1 MSDLNIFSSES
12 ASASEQAEQFMA
24 NRLASVKLEP
34 SLLTSYQH
42 SVFPTT
48 RAQGAGGLAGLRDA
62 LLEIMKVTVPMNGML
77 ALARLILDRG
87 ARLEDMDE
95 SEVKATIQSLHS
107 RVFSSLSGNDINESL
122 NATLGSIS
130 AGHEHIIQPSA
141 RYKGGY
147 DVLFTGLPNSGGAR
161 VLPTENA
168 SVITDPTNDNY
179 ERESLNNYKTELSL
193 KVIEACKQILEDL
206 FGKNYTLANA
216 HKRTVVQLP
225 LDHNFERLNTLFKSI
240 TGLDVDLGFKNLS
253 KQALSVSDFFSVVL
267 IIDPFDS
274 TYQTWRRYLLAKDT
288 AGTNAESNPR
298 PDNAKLVS
306 EEAFWTSPRVSAT
319 FAMNFNKKVCQYICQ
334 SNDLDLVYSAIN
346 LVVSQWA
353 KSYARPKGLRDSE
366 NKKGRGA
373 SRRIPRYVVPIS
385 KLNDLKKAREES
397 GLHVDKG
404 RTNAEGLTV
413 DPRGRVI
420 YMPAPGQDSLEI
432 ASDYEQSME
441 KLLVRNFAAGVPLLN
456 TSTLNSNVILV
467 ANENMKLDEEVRAL
481 KNEVNSYSGA
491 LLSFSWDYNT
501 ILSVGASNS
510 TVTYSD
516 IAGATPPDDLVIA
529 DMLGFDFKDEGEK
542 SQFKSFYQFFVENG
556 HVAAGSI
563 GDTEEGDLRTILES
577 LSYNKRAVVDSH
589 AAAFTN
595 RKLIKLFDAYSYY
608 VRLGKLPGLE
618 ELLKKTQTEM
628 GLVSTENNQLDR
640 NIYRSVLTEQYGLR
654 PGLLGSMQDRVRDG
668 HIVLALLLAAMYDA
682 KGVVGG
688 NLYQIVADEA
698 GERNVATE
706 LPEHPNYFDPWS
718 SKTRLMDFG
727 NVYGYFGGRL
737 FRNMC
742 VALRSLDPKDL
753 LYPKRSN
760 TPDNQLLPSFHSVSY
775 DVMPMA
781 IIFSQYVP
789 NALDYIQ
796 KAEQIYENNTP
807 DSSIDVDDIIAPGVQ
822 PGAQVFPHQVKAHKV
837 LRRRPKYA
845 VLDVHPGGGKT
856 ATGILDILAVSDEM
870 KKQGI
875 RIVPVVIAPD
885 KLCRNWCEDTAMLTK
900 GKWNCIPL
908 TTSTFNEWGPERLSA
923 LLKRA
928 PRNTIIAA
936 GINFLKSKPYDVPY
950 GPVRRRVM
958 GGVEFL
964 KQINP
969 NYVLMDE
976 SHKAK
981 KFNPEARTTSAIHS
995 AVKDIFTMDGI
1006 LYARLATGT
1015 LIHGVM
1021 TDVVGQSALLNP
1033 YIYKTPDTSGIDMKA
1048 DDAPQRIRSKLGK
1061 YTGMITLKRK
1071 EWAFMLPNPIDTFIQ
1086 LSLDDGDH
1094 PGNRIHAEVYQAVLK
1109 ETLEELEKAVKTSGR
1124 APSEDSDDDGEEV
1137 DEGEEASPDMD
1148 FEEGEEL
1155 ASLGSVALQRYLQ
1168 AVERLVT
1175 DPWGHEMFV
1184 AAANEAGIKKGDF
1197 VPAKIKKVIE
1207 RLDLHF
1213 TVFDYDPV
1221 TAGEEG
1227 SLNTNRGKILNW
1239 TRGMVVQEYAVVK
1252 FDGKHYMR
1260 RALPLMEGE
1269 IPTLKRKLTPPS
1281 NLEPSKDPE
1290 NWKEEAHGKVI
1301 IFCRYT
1307 DVVDSIYDHLPAK
1320 YKSRARRFH
1329 GEVGKY
1335 GEDKWQNLDDFRNDP
1350 NVEIFIANEQA
1361 ISEGHNLQMGSR
1373 IIRVDTPWSPGEL
1386 EQSSA
1391 RIFRPDVKAAKVEN
1405 GKAGDMRREVIYMD
1419 WLMTNGTTEVAKVAR
1434 LMWKTLDKTKFDEKG
1449 NTRYEPLNEYSLD
1462 KIPMSLEVLRDKNTL
1477 EDFMEYF
1484 RARGLLGEIERQEF
1498 AEMRRTTV
1506 ASMIDLPIPPIPED
1520 FEELDQFPIMPNQSI
1535 PDTKGFGLVPF
1546 SDWVL
1551 SQPNFGENMD
1561 ELMNLLPVRTGFG
1574 TGVIVGFTVN
1584 WTTDSE
1590 GKKVPD
1596 PKKPVSSVKVRYKA
1610 NDELVTHR
1618 IDNIFVA
1625 TKANPATYDQFFS
1638 TTKPWA
1644 TETERKRIEDQAQ
1657 REAERIE
1664 RESAEREK
1672 QRRKAIKDAPKVKAQ
1687 QEKQNIRKENIQKKR
1702 PVNEGIQKVDKVKPV
1717 KDGVNK
1723 VDKIVPVGKA
1733 PEKKAPAP
1741 KLKLIP
1747 SVHNGFLSIHATNN
1761 DPDALDLK
1769 KFGFIPHGE
1778 FVYCD
1783 FKTYPQFEK
1792 FIDYIEAKFKVTTD
1806 SERRLEAAMD
1816 VFEDQAKMG
1825 FNVRQALKVASNLP
1839 NFFQAR
1845 KREAQDRKS
1854 LKCYPVALHDR
1865 LRIMVDTATN
1875 PSVSRVVGTTIPGTS
1890 ATWKAHPGMTV
1901 FFGANKRA
1909 LLAKIKELTKAGFVI
1924 TNAESVIEAIQDIK
1938 QK

>member
-1 MSDLNIFSSES
+1 MSELNVFLAQA
-12 ASASEQAEQFMA
+12 ASASEQTEQFMT
-24 NRLASVKLEP
+24 NRMVSVKLEP
-34 SLLTSYQH
+34 SLLDSYQR

-62 LLEIMKVTVPMNGML
+62 MLEIMSVTAPLNGML
-77 ALARLILDRG
+77 ALSRLILDRG
-87 ARLEDMDE
+87 SRYEDM
-95 SEVKATIQSLHS
+95 SEEEVAQNISSLHK
-107 RVFSSLSGNDINESL
+107 RVYSSLSGVDVNESF
-122 NATLGSIS
+122 NRTLGSIS
-130 AGHEHIIQPSA
+130 SGHEHIIQPST

-168 SVITDPTNDNY
+168 SVISDPKNDNY
-179 ERESLNNYKTELSL
+179 ERESLNNYKTPLSL
-193 KVIEACKQILEDL
+193 KVVEACKQILEDL
-206 FGKNYTLANA
+206 MGKSYTMDNA

-225 LDHNFERLNTLFKSI
+225 VDHNFERFNNLFKSI
-240 TGLDVDLGFKNLS
+240 TGLEVDLGFKNLS
-253 KQALSVSDFFSVVL
+253 KPVQAIADFFSVV
-267 IIDPFDS
+267 IIVDPFDS
-274 TYQTWRRYLLAKDT
+274 TYQTWRKYLSNKDLA
-288 AGTNAESNPR
+288 GSNNESNPR
-298 PDNAKLVS
+298 PNNRDLVS
-306 EEAFWTSPRVSAT
+306 EEAFWTSPRASVS
-319 FAMNFNKKVCQYICQ
+319 FALNFNKKVSQYICQ
-334 SNDLDLVYSAIN
+334 SVDLDLVYSAIN
-346 LVVSQWA
+346 LVIGQWA
-353 KSYARPKGLRDSE
+353 KSYARPKGLRDTE
-366 NKKGRGA
+366 NKKGRGVT
-373 SRRIPRYVVPIS
+373 RRIPRYVVPIS
-385 KLNDLKKAREES
+385 KLNELKKARQES

-404 RTNAEGLTV
+404 RGNAEGLTV
-413 DPRGRVI
+413 DPKGRVI

-432 ASDYEQSME
+432 ASDYEQAME
-441 KLLVRNFAAGVPLLN
+441 KLLVRNFAAGVPLLS

-467 ANENMKLDEEVRAL
+467 SNENMKLDEEVRAL
-481 KNEVNSYSGA
+481 KNEVSSYSGA

-501 ILSVGASNS
+501 ILSVGTSNS
-510 TVTYSD
+510 SVTYSD

-542 SQFKSFYQFFVENG
+542 SQFKTFYQFFVENG
-556 HVAAGSI
+556 HVAAGSV
-563 GDTEEGDLRTILES
+563 GDTEEGDLRTILEA
-577 LSYNKRAVVDSH
+577 LSSNKRAVVDSH

-595 RKLIKLFDAYSYY
+595 RKLIKLFDTYSYY
-608 VRLGKLPGLE
+608 VRIGKLPGLE

-628 GLVSTENNQLDR
+628 GVTSTEGNVLDR
-640 NIYRSVLTEQYGLR
+640 NIYRSILTEQYGLR
-654 PGLLGSMQDRVRDG
+654 PGLLGSMQDRIRDG
-668 HIVLALLLAAMYDA
+668 HIVLALLLIAMYDA
-682 KGVVGG
+682 KGTVGG
-688 NLYQIVADEA
+688 NLRELVREEA
-698 GERNVATE
+698 GEDNIATE
-706 LPEHPNYFDPWS
+706 LPEHPNYFDAWS

-742 VALRSLDPKDL
+742 LAIRSLDAKDL

-760 TPDNQLLPSFHSVSY
+760 TPDNQLLPSFQSVSY

-781 IIFSQYVP
+781 VVFSQYVP
-789 NALDYIQ
+789 NALEYIQ
-796 KAEQIYENNTP
+796 KAEQIYEHNTP
-807 DSSIDVDDIIAPGVQ
+807 DTSISVDEIIAPGVQ
-822 PGAQVFPHQVKAHKV
+822 PGAQVFPHQVKAHQV

-845 VLDVHPGGGKT
+845 ILDVHPGGGKT
-856 ATGILDILAVSDEM
+856 ATGILDILAVSDEL

-875 RIVPVVIAPD
+875 RIIPVVIAPD

-908 TTSTFNEWGPERLSA
+908 TTATFNEWGPERLAA

-936 GINFLKSKPYDVPY
+936 GINFLKSKPYDISY

-964 KQINP
+964 KQVNP

-981 KFNPEARTTSAIHS
+981 NFNPEARTTSAIHS
-995 AVKDIFTMDGI
+995 AVKEIFTMDGI

-1021 TDVVGQSALLNP
+1021 TDVVGQSALLTS

-1048 DDAPQRIRSKLGK
+1048 EDAPQRIRSKLGK

-1086 LSLDDGDH
+1086 LSLDEGDH

-1109 ETLEELEKAVKTSGR
+1109 ETLEELEKAVKTAGK
-1124 APSEDSDDDGEEV
+1124 APAEGDDDEGSEV

-1184 AAANEAGIKKGDF
+1184 AAAEEAGIKKGDF

-1213 TVFDYDPV
+1213 SVFDYDPT
-1221 TAGEEG
+1221 TANEEG
-1227 SLNTNRGKILNW
+1227 GLNTNRGKILNW
-1239 TRGMVVQEYAVVK
+1239 TRGMVVQEYSVVK
-1252 FDGKHYMR
+1252 YDGRHFMR
-1260 RALPLMEGE
+1260 RAIPLVEGE
-1269 IPTLKRKLTPPS
+1269 LPTLKRKLTPPAL
-1281 NLEPSKDPE
+1281 LEPDKDPE

-1335 GEDKWQNLDDFRNDP
+1335 GEDKWQNLDDFRNDS

-1449 NTRYEPLNEYSLD
+1449 NIRYEPLNDFSLA
-1462 KIPMSLEVLRDKNTL
+1462 KIPMSLEVLRDKNSL
-1477 EDFMEYF
+1477 DDFIEYF

-1506 ASMIDLPIPPIPED
+1506 AAMIDLPIPPIPED

-1546 SDWVL
+1546 NDWVA

-1561 ELMNLLPVRTGFG
+1561 ELMNLLPMRTGFG
-1574 TGVIVGFTVN
+1574 TGVVVGFTVN
-1584 WTTDSE
+1584 WTTDKE

-1596 PKKPVSSVKVRYKA
+1596 PKKPISSVKIRYKA

-1618 IDNIFVA
+1618 TDNIFVA

-1638 TTKPWA
+1638 TDMPWS

-1664 RESAEREK
+1664 RESAEREA
-1672 QRRKAIKDAPKVKAQ
+1672 QRRKSIKNAPKIKVQ
-1687 QEKQNIRKENIQKKR
+1687 QEKQKIRKENIDKKR
-1702 PVNEGIQKVDKVKPV
+1702 PVNEGIKKVDKVKPV
-1717 KDGVNK
+1717 KDGVTK
-1723 VDKIVPVGKA
+1723 VDKVVPVGKA
-1733 PEKKAPAP
+1733 PVKKAPAP

-1792 FIDYIEAKFKVTTD
+1792 FIDYIESKFKVTAD

-1816 VFEDQAKMG
+1816 VFEDQARMG
-1825 FNVRQALKVASNLP
+1825 FNVRQALKVSSNLP

-1865 LRIMVDTATN
+1865 LRIMVDSATN
-1875 PSVSRVVGTTIPGTS
+1875 PSVSRVVGTAIPGTPV
-1890 ATWKAHPGMTV
+1890 TWKSHPGMTV
-1901 FFGANKRA
+1901 FFAANKRA
-1909 LLAKIKELTKAGFVI
+1909 VLAKIKELTQAGFVI
-1924 TNAESVIEAIQDIK
+1924 TNAESVIEAIQEIK
-1938 QK
+1938 TK